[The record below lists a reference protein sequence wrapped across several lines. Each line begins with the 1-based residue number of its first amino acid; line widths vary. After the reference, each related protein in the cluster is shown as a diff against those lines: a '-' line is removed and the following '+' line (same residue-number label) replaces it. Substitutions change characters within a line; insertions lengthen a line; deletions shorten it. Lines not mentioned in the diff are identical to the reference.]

1 MTRRLRRVGALVA
14 ERISLVLKSR
24 CTLLRVIV
32 HLDTMGEIRQGLL
45 LLAGAH
51 PIGSGSGEASS
62 PVLLSLS
69 FDLRS
74 QLAKAAVRVKKVMV
88 YYKY

>member
-1 MTRRLRRVGALVA
+1 MTRRLRWVGALVA
-14 ERISLVLKSR
+14 EGILLVPKSR
-24 CTLLRVIV
+24 CTPLRVIV

-51 PIGSGSGEASS
+51 PIGSGSGEAAS

-69 FDLRS
+69 FDLMS
-74 QLAKAAVRVKKVMV
+74 QLAQAAARVKEVTV